1 MSPIIK
7 LSESCNK
14 ISVKTAM
21 LTWTG
26 TAVLIIHDAK
36 SIQTITAIDSID
48 GKTQKTIPT
57 FPGISGF
64 LKIVCSSDL
73 PISAFIGR
81 LMQQYLYTCY

>member
-7 LSESCNK
+7 LSESCNT
-14 ISVKTAM
+14 ISVKTAK

-26 TAVLIIHDAK
+26 TDVLIIHDAK

-48 GKTQKTIPT
+48 GKNSKTIPT

-64 LKIVCSSDL
+64 LKIVCSCDL
-73 PISAFIGR
+73 PI
-81 LMQQYLYTCY
+81 